1 MCWALSAQ
9 SAEQVPVKIHVS
21 THIYNGKTKD
31 SIEWNGFGQYL
42 EKDNGKY
49 IKYEEITEEGTIK
62 TIIKITGN
70 EGIILRSGAVKMRL
84 SFVLNKKRNGS
95 YESPYGTFL
104 VETDTKR
111 MLLDVSQQSLTE
123 GNFDLLYELK
133 MQGKSNGTYHMTIDF
148 KEEAEQK

>member
-1 MCWALSAQ
+1 MSSR
-9 SAEQVPVKIHVS
+9 SAEQVPVKIRVS

-49 IKYEEITEEGTIK
+49 IKYEETAEEGTIK
-62 TIIKITGN
+62 TIIKITEN
-70 EGIILRSGAVKMRL
+70 EGLILRSGAVKMRL
-84 SFVLNKKRNGS
+84 SFIVNKKRNGS

-111 MLLDVSQQSLTE
+111 MSLE
-123 GNFDLLYELK
+123 LSRESLSAGNFDLLYDLK

-148 KEEAEQK
+148 KEETEQK